1 MNDEAHWPPSP
12 RSRDLRALL
21 ASLPELGRPPKST
34 ASVAID
40 PTRQVPEML
49 SSMFLTDELLHMRKE
64 IREQAALLHAKL
76 GAIERLET
84 ENDARAKALADRVD
98 SLERRHDEARLGFEK
113 MLHALTQSVEAK
125 LGTPRDHLDIAPIL
139 SGLDALEQRVAAQS
153 SLQSLNEDLGRLKLH
168 EKQAAAAEL
177 DHQFQHLADQISR
190 EARCV
195 AAVATQHDQLVAK
208 MSELEAAWHASA
220 ALYDSRITQTLELAN
235 ALNAGQGLLEEAYKL
250 ETQKTIAS
258 LRKHHDRVER
268 ESSKLHAAH
277 DTQLLQLE
285 VLSRELHTMRD
296 FTQRTSDELKDVVIG
311 VRMQSNSNT
320 SALRTLAEEI
330 LKLKRH
336 RAEEFRRASFEELQN
351 HRDDTSD
358 DVVTVLNK
366 ALLQSSYAAFV
377 PTKRGPSHK

>member
-1 MNDEAHWPPSP
+1 MSPS
-12 RSRDLRALL
+12 R
-21 ASLPELGRPPKST
+21 
-34 ASVAID
+34 
-40 PTRQVPEML
+40 
-49 SSMFLTDELLHMRKE
+49 FLTDELLHMRKE

-76 GAIERLET
+76 GAIQRLET

-98 SLERRHDEARLGFEK
+98 VLERRHDESRLCFERT
-113 MLHALTQSVEAK
+113 LQALTQSVEAK
-125 LGTPRDHLDIAPIL
+125 
-139 SGLDALEQRVAAQS
+139 LDALEQRVAAQS
-153 SLQSLNEDLGRLKLH
+153 SLQSLNEDLVRLKLH
-168 EKQAAAAEL
+168 EKQAASAEL
-177 DHQFQHLADQISR
+177 DHQFQHFADQISR

-195 AAVATQHDQLVAK
+195 AALATQHDQLVAK
-208 MSELEAAWHASA
+208 MSEMEAAWQASA
-220 ALYDSRITQTLELAN
+220 DRYDSRITQTLELAN

-250 ETQKTIAS
+250 ETQKTVAS

-277 DTQLLQLE
+277 DQQLLQLE
-285 VLSRELHTMRD
+285 VLSRELHTTRD
-296 FTQRTSDELKDVVIG
+296 VTQRTSDELKDVVIG

-336 RAEEFRRASFEELQN
+336 RTEDLRRASFEELQ

>member
-125 LGTPRDHLDIAPIL
+125 
-139 SGLDALEQRVAAQS
+139 LDALEQRVAAQS